1 MTDVADEL
9 PLPMKTVELTPNWEA
24 TTLWFAEAFKWQ
36 SFDKGASEP
45 IITFIEQIRYL
56 GVDQPRGTESCACQ
70 TQGIAKSVI
79 GRWDPLPQS
88 RGTSC
93 GES

>member
-45 IITFIEQIRYL
+45 IITFIEQTRYL
-56 GVDQPRGTESCACQ
+56 ALTNPEALNRVL
-70 TQGIAKSVI
+70 AKLKASPN
-79 GRWDPLPQS
+79 R
-88 RGTSC
+88 
-93 GES
+93 